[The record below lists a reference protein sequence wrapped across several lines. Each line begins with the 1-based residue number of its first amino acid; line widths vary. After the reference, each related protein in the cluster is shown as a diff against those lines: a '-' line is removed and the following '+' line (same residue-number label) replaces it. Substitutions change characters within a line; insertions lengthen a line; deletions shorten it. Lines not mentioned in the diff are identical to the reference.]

1 MPQVNDKTVKP
12 SGWLSHCGKKPS
24 KDPHRH
30 ETGKKACSD
39 GRDNDGDGMV
49 RSAANKWSTLI
60 IYLYLDSDRMY
71 VWGVGLTRQKDCDG
85 EGVSHHE
92 ILRIVSL
99 LEHSIISCLFVPC
112 RADFD
117 CRTGKDTK
125 TQCQKTETG
134 RECYDNRDNDKVRL
148 ASSLRCTFA

>member
-1 MPQVNDKTVKP
+1 MTRLLNRAVGCRTAAKSHQRILTVMR
-12 SGWLSHCGKKPS
+12 L
-24 KDPHRH
+24 
-30 ETGKKACSD
+30 
-39 GRDNDGDGMV
+39 GRRPARMV
-49 RSAANKWSTLI
+49 ATTTAMAWSALAAANEWSTLI

-71 VWGVGLTRQKDCDG
+71 VWRVGLTRQKDCDG